1 MRESL
6 LSAPVISGSCLLT
19 SEEIQQLSR
28 ATTEDYLWRMCGN
41 HPNPE
46 DLLYGGFPR
55 RKTPFP
61 LYYWFETKEF
71 ADLVVIKTRLPFN
84 TALDAFI
91 DEAHR
96 IEKALSLAP
105 CVTARFLYTHDPE
118 ISERLSHL
126 AEKYAVPF
134 LRIMDEKGIPLPVGL
149 RRLINNDPGRCNFL
163 HVFCTY
169 SPEAIGEEIA
179 VVIEPL
185 DRHIPILTF
194 GDNLHHGAMLAAAPE
209 LFGIEPFFIVN
220 PHRFHPKGAGS
231 NLL

>member
-28 ATTEDYLWRMCGN
+28 ETTEDYLWRMCGN

-71 ADLVVIKTRLPFN
+71 SDLVVKKTHLPFEK
-84 TALDAFI
+84 ALDVFI

-96 IEKALSLAP
+96 IEEALSLAP
-105 CVTARFLYTHDPE
+105 CVSPRFLYTHDPE
-118 ISERLSHL
+118 VSERLSGL
-126 AEKYAVPF
+126 AEKYAAPF
-134 LRIMDEKGIPLPVGL
+134 LQLMDEKGIPIPVGL
-149 RRLINNDPGRCNFL
+149 RRLISFNPGRCNFL
-163 HVFCTY
+163 RVFCTY
-169 SPEAIGEEIA
+169 SPEAIGEEFA

-185 DRHIPILTF
+185 DRHIPILTS
-194 GDNLHHGAMLAAAPE
+194 GDNLHHGAMLAAAPR
-209 LFGIEPFFIVN
+209 LFGVEAIFIVN
-220 PHRFHPKGAGS
+220 PQKK
-231 NLL
+231 